1 MEVYKVDQS
10 ICSHPEWREDMFS
23 RTCKVCGYNNL
34 IEDYQIEKNTK
45 QCLQEEL
52 KDLNTSGSK
61 VILIL

>member
-34 IEDYQIEKNTK
+34 IEDYQIEKETNDANQINT
-45 QCLQEEL
+45 
-52 KDLNTSGSK
+52 
-61 VILIL
+61 